1 MSRKLHTDLSKRE
14 RQIMDIVY
22 RMRNASAKEIQ
33 EKIPDPPGYS
43 TIRKLLNILENKG
56 FLRHIKTGPRYI
68 YSPTIPRK
76 KVMRSALRQI
86 LETYFDNSVEDAVS
100 ALIELKS
107 GGLSD
112 QEFNN
117 LISHIEKTRESGE
130 Q

>member
-1 MSRKLHTDLSKRE
+1 MSRKLHYDLSKRE

-33 EKIPDPPGYS
+33 ENIPAPPGYS

-56 FLRHIKTGPRYI
+56 FLKHVKNGLKYI
-68 YSPTIPRK
+68 YSPTISRK
-76 KVMRSALRQI
+76 KAMRSALRQM
-86 LETYFDNSVEDAVS
+86 LEIYFDNSVEDAVS

-107 GGLSD
+107 ADLSD

-117 LISHIEKTRESGE
+117 LISHIEKTREAG
-130 Q
+130 

>member
-1 MSRKLHTDLSKRE
+1 MSRKLHNDLSKRE

-22 RMRNASAKEIQ
+22 RMRNASAKEIL

-56 FLRHIKTGPRYI
+56 FLKHIKSGLKYI
-68 YSPTIPRK
+68 YSPTISHKRA
-76 KVMRSALRQI
+76 MRSALRQV
-86 LETYFDNSVEDAVS
+86 LETYFDNSIKDAVS

-107 GGLSD
+107 GDLSD

>member
-1 MSRKLHTDLSKRE
+1 
-14 RQIMDIVY
+14 MDIVY

-56 FLRHIKTGPRYI
+56 FLKHIKVGPRYI
-68 YSPTIPRK
+68 YLPTISRK
-76 KVMRSALRQI
+76 KAMRSALRQM

-107 GGLSD
+107 GDLSESD
-112 QEFNN
+112 FNN
-117 LISHIEKTRESGE
+117 LIAHIEKTREAGE
-130 Q
+130 K